1 MRYVMLICSDE
12 SENPPTDDQ
21 SAIMAEY
28 DKFGA
33 EMGGRGVLQGGERLR
48 PTSDATTVRVRDGE
62 VVPGPGNGFVVPA
75 RRIRRDAGPTERVE
89 QRVEIDVG
97 AERGGRRHQ
106 RDVRHQGLP
115 GSTIGAG

>member
-1 MRYVMLICSDE
+1 VLVGV
-12 SENPPTDDQ
+12 PTHDRRRVEHAHEVLGRLDP
-21 SAIMAEY
+21 AEELFVPL
-28 DKFGA
+28 DVVP
-33 EMGGRGVLQGGERLR
+33 RR
-48 PTSDATTVRVRDGE
+48 PEDGE
-62 VVPGPGNGFVVPA
+62 VVPGPGNGVVVPA

-97 AERGGRRHQ
+97 AEGGGRRHQ